1 MLGRSK
7 ARTKPVSG
15 KSGTKKATKKAT
27 KTVSPKPNLSPILA
41 AQKALGLPETGQLD
55 YATTNKIQK
64 FQILNDLPVTGE
76 ADVETLE
83 KLGK

>member
-15 KSGTKKATKKAT
+15 KSGTKKAT

-76 ADVETLE
+76 ADVETLK
-83 KLGK
+83 KLG